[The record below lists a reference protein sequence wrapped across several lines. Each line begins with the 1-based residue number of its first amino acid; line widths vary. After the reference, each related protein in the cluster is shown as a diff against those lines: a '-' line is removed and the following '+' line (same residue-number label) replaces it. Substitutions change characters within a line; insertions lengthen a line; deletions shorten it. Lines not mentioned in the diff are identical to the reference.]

1 MALLE
6 LKNLKTFFATKRGT
20 VKAVNG
26 VSYSLDAGK
35 VLGVVGESGS
45 GKSVSAMSIL
55 RLLDGNGYID
65 SGEILFNGQSIL
77 GRTPR
82 AITRAGMARSFQV
95 AQLFPQLSVL
105 DNLLIAVSA
114 AQSPFPPLLA
124 PMRNASRIAQA
135 DAILAEFD
143 NSRWVRISTDGSEL
157 MCGLVTDAPSTDPIL
172 TRLPVEPTLR
182 MFAVHELLH
191 VWGGHGDLTTIA
203 PISLDQFDEALLSL
217 LAVDGRAQMRTLAEH
232 LGVNA
237 STVSRRRQRLVDA
250 GVLYFEADVDPQ
262 ALGGTGDAMLWMRV
276 PPGAIRAAG
285 AALRS
290 DVRVRFAAATSG
302 SYDLVAHVHV
312 IDHQAILGFVDETL
326 AELQVSATDVV
337 PMGRVLKRNAV

>member
-1 MALLE
+1 MVSLPRVVDDVDRRLL
-6 LKNLKTFFATKRGT
+6 LHLLADPLAPFARIGEHL
-20 VKAVNG
+20 G
-26 VSYSLDAGK
+26 VSTATAASRFR
-35 VLGVVGESGS
+35 
-45 GKSVSAMSIL
+45 
-55 RLLDGNGYID
+55 RLQRHGLVRVC
-65 SGEILFNGQSIL
+65 
-77 GRTPR
+77 GRTLPGFGGRHAYLVR
-82 AITRAGMARSFQV
+82 A
-95 AQLFPQLSVL
+95 
-105 DNLLIAVSA
+105 A
-114 AQSPFPPLLA
+114 AA
-124 PMRNASRIAQA
+124 PDRIARLA
-135 DAILAEFD
+135 ATVAEFD
-143 NSRWVRISTDGSEL
+143 HSRWVRISTDGSEL
-157 MCGLVTDAPSTDPIL
+157 MCGLVTDAPSIDPVL
-172 TRLPVEPTLR
+172 TRLPVEPALR

-203 PISLDQFDEALLSL
+203 PITLDRFDEALLAL
-217 LAVDGRAQMRTLAEH
+217 LAVDGRAQLRALAEH

-302 SYDLVAHVHV
+302 AYDLVAHVHV
-312 IDHQAILGFVDETL
+312 LDHQAILGFVDETL